1 MGTLSYNA
9 SHSVEFDDRV
19 LAHLQLVIGAK
30 LRRGESFHFSFTPGA
45 TPANGRT
52 SIWLHPAI
60 PLVYRYDGSRAPI
73 INRDWVDV
81 LMTAANSVP
90 GLQVVPE
97 GAGGPI
103 DSVA

>member
-1 MGTLSYNA
+1 MGTLSYNT

-30 LRRGESFHFSFTPGA
+30 LRRGESFHFSFTPGS
-45 TPANGRT
+45 TPSNGRT
-52 SIWLHPAI
+52 SIWLHPSI
-60 PLVYRYDGSRAPI
+60 PLVYRYDGSRAPV
-73 INRDWVDV
+73 INRDWVDA

-97 GAGGPI
+97 TAAKPL
-103 DSVA
+103 DLAA